1 MKATTLWTLPL
12 LLGGLVSTATAL
24 DLGEKIDVEFEDF
37 TATQASS
44 LVDLRG
50 RAVLIEYF
58 AYW

>member
-1 MKATTLWTLPL
+1 MKATTLSTLPL
-12 LLGGLVSTATAL
+12 LLGGLVSTATAQ
-24 DLGEKIDVEFEDF
+24 LGEKIDIELEDF